1 MTADFPTT
9 DRCPKCGAAVR
20 FGDPWCTLC
29 FADLRPP
36 APAPRPEPPL
46 VADPP
51 AYSPAPV
58 GRGPDP
64 LTAPLDAVSSPVTG
78 PSWPC
83 AACGTVNP
91 MANDTCSTCGR
102 HFLAGLREGQAPL
115 LELPVVGDIT
125 KLSRGQ
131 RFAVAFGAVF
141 VVLVLTVLLGLIFR

>member
-1 MTADFPTT
+1 MTADFPAM

-36 APAPRPEPPL
+36 APARPEPEP

-51 AYSPAPV
+51 AYSPVPAV
-58 GRGPDP
+58 RAPDP
-64 LTAPLDAVSSPVTG
+64 LTAPLESVATPVTG

-91 MANDTCSTCGR
+91 MAADVCSACGR
-102 HFLAGLREGQAPL
+102 HFLAGLREDQPPL
-115 LELPVVGDIT
+115 LELPYVGDIT
-125 KLSRGQ
+125 QLSRGH
-131 RFAVAFGAVF
+131 RFAIAFGVVF
-141 VVLVLTVLLGLIFR
+141 VVLVLTLLLGLIFG